1 MKKLLLLT
9 GFLAFSMLLHAGVDR
24 YFIGEIEISRD
35 DYLALDSALLRGS
48 GVWTDADTARYVAE
62 PSIYARI
69 DTTSWPGHVRL
80 VRKSPAE
87 TAVIDS
93 ILNAY
98 RTESAMLKT
107 GDTVSDFTFNYY
119 LSASREPLSY
129 ARQLKGKVVL
139 LNFWATW
146 CGPCV
151 EELKTEHLPALLAEF
166 EDCDN
171 FVFLPV
177 SVNHSHDE
185 LAEFFQS
192 PVGQSLRWL
201 EAATAWDRN
210 GEFADALSAGGIPLT
225 ILIDANGTV
234 RLNEAGAFLTAADA
248 DRLRTALR
256 TLLH

>member
-1 MKKLLLLT
+1 MLLLT
-9 GFLAFSMLLHAGVDR
+9 GLLAFSMLLRAGVER
-24 YFIGEIEISRD
+24 YYIGVIEISRE
-35 DYLALDSALLRGS
+35 DYLALDSTLLRCS
-48 GVWTDADTARYVAE
+48 GVWTDADTTRYVAE

-69 DTTSWPGHVRL
+69 DSTSRSGRVRL

-98 RTESAMLKT
+98 RTESALLKT
-107 GDTVSDFTFNYY
+107 GDTVPDFTFNYY
-119 LSASREPLSY
+119 LPVGREPLNY
-129 ARQLKGKVVL
+129 ERQLKGKVVL

-151 EELKTEHLPALLAEF
+151 EELKPEHLPAMLAEF

-171 FVFLPV
+171 FVFMPV
-177 SVNHSHDE
+177 SVNHSQEE
-185 LAEFFQS
+185 LVEFFQS

-234 RLNEAGAFLTAADA
+234 RLNEAGAFLTAGDA